1 MATIFK
7 TKDGR
12 WRAQVR
18 KTGLPSKSRNFTRKA
33 DANAWAAQ
41 MEAAMSGSAGTI
53 TAPSA
58 MTMAMLIQAYQRDVK
73 VGRTTNANLE
83 RISLAIG
90 SVPVRK
96 FNEITVQTFVD
107 TRIKEGITGATIAGD
122 LSALSSVLRYAR
134 RAKHIG
140 IDDGIA
146 AAARRGLTARKISTR
161 SKMRSRI
168 PTPEEFERVIA
179 HIEANPRNT
188 IPTAQIARFLR
199 HSAMRLS
206 EATSITIDN
215 IRHNEGAVFLPH
227 RKTPTG
233 ADTAALVPVLPE
245 AMRILTEAAQGRSE
259 GRVWPYNSQSVS
271 TAWARA
277 ATAVGLKGLRLHDM
291 RRAATTDLAKIG
303 LSLPLIQSVTGHKSL
318 SSLQHYL
325 AISPS
330 DFHAAYA
337 KAKRQ
342 NDE

>member
-18 KTGLPSKSRNFTRKA
+18 KQVCHPSLRILHARPTPRVGCSDGCCNVRQRRHHHSAQRNDDGRPV
-33 DANAWAAQ
+33 D
-41 MEAAMSGSAGTI
+41 
-53 TAPSA
+53 P
-58 MTMAMLIQAYQRDVK
+58 AYQRDVK

-90 SVPVRK
+90 SVPVRR
-96 FNEITVQTFVD
+96 FNETTVQTFVD
-107 TRIKEGITGATIAGD
+107 ARIKEGITGATIAGD
-122 LSALSSVLRYAR
+122 LSGLSSVLRYAR
-134 RAKHIG
+134 RAKHIA

-168 PTPEEFERVIA
+168 PTPEEFERVVA

-199 HSAMRLS
+199 LTVQCASVKPQASRS
-206 EATSITIDN
+206 RTSSTT
-215 IRHNEGAVFLPH
+215 RA
-227 RKTPTG
+227 RYSCPTERRPQG

-245 AMRILTEAAQGRSE
+245 AMQILTEAAQGRSE

-277 ATAVGLKGLRLHDM
+277 ATAVGLQGLRLHDM

-303 LSLPLIQSVTGHKSL
+303 LSAPLIQTVTGHKSSEQPAAL
-318 SSLQHYL
+318 SGDQPRRLSQGIRRRKE
-325 AISPS
+325 AE
-330 DFHAAYA
+330 
-337 KAKRQ
+337 R
-342 NDE
+342 

>member
-18 KTGLPSKSRNFTRKA
+18 KTGLPSRSRNFARKA

-90 SVPVRK
+90 SVPVRR

-107 TRIKEGITGATIAGD
+107 ARIKEGITGATIAGD

-134 RAKHIG
+134 RAKYID
-140 IDDGIA
+140 IDDNIA

-206 EATSITIDN
+206 EATSITIEN

-245 AMRILTEAAQGRSE
+245 AMQILTEAAQGRSE
-259 GRVWPYNSQSVS
+259 GRVWQYNSQSVS

-277 ATAVGLKGLRLHDM
+277 AASVGLKGLRLHDM

-337 KAKRQ
+337 NAKRQ
-342 NDE
+342 SDE

>member
-7 TKDGR
+7 TSDGR

-18 KTGLPSKSRNFTRKA
+18 KTGLPSRSRNFARKA

-41 MEAAMSGSAGTI
+41 MESSMSGSAGTI

-96 FNEITVQTFVD
+96 FNEVTVQTFVD
-107 TRIKEGITGATIAGD
+107 ARIKEGITGATIAGD

-134 RAKHIG
+134 RAKYID
-140 IDDGIA
+140 IDDSIA

-206 EATSITIDN
+206 EATSITIEN
-215 IRHNEGAVFLPH
+215 IKHNEGAVFLPH

-245 AMRILTEAAQGRSE
+245 AMQILTEAAQGRSE

-337 KAKRQ
+337 NAKRQ
-342 NDE
+342 SDE